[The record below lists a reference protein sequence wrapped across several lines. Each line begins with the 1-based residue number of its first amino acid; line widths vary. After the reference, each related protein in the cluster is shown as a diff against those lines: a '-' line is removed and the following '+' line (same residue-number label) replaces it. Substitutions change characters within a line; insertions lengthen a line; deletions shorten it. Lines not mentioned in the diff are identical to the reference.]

1 MRRRIARVL
10 ATWVLG
16 AACAALPLLRVAPAQ
31 ALEPPDHDE
40 TTAVAEP
47 GAPSAHEYTEVEDP
61 HDPTK
66 AMHPVRV
73 AAYVLHPV
81 GVLLDYALVRPAV
94 WVARQEPFRTIFG
107 YGDD

>member
-1 MRRRIARVL
+1 MRRRIARAL
-10 ATWVLG
+10 AIG
-16 AACAALPLLRVAPAQ
+16 AACAALSLVRPESVR
-31 ALEPPDHDE
+31 ALEPPDQSE
-40 TTAVAEP
+40 TAAVAEP
-47 GAPSAHEYTEVEDP
+47 HTPPPHEYTDVEDP

-94 WVARQEPFRTIFG
+94 WVVRQEPFRTIFG